1 VPSADLLTDLAAVT
15 PANALVT
22 DVDVLETYRH
32 DQAAWVTA
40 GKPVAAVF
48 PTTTRE
54 VQAIVRAVAGHRVP
68 IVARGAG
75 SGLSGGAA
83 AVDGCVIVSLER
95 MNRVLQVQ
103 PDDQTI
109 CVEPGVLNA
118 EVTAAVRGHGLWY
131 PPDPASKAFSTI
143 GGNIATNAGGLCCVK
158 YGVTADY
165 VLGLQVVLAD
175 GSVVETGRRTVKGV
189 SGLNL
194 TALFVGSEGTLGIV
208 TAARLRLRSAPAPA
222 STVVAFFSSTQT
234 AGRAVRGLTASRVVP
249 ALLEVMDH
257 TTVLAV
263 DDWKRM
269 GLDRDAAVLLLAQSD
284 APGTNRGDETD
295 AITRV
300 CEEAG
305 ATYVAKALDA
315 DEGEQLLAARRL
327 AYPALERLGAT
338 LLDDVAVP
346 RSRIPDLLAVIESVA
361 EKHGVL
367 IGTFGHAGDGNMHPT
382 IVFDRDNEASRHAA
396 AAAFDDLVVSAIELG
411 GTISGEHGVGTLKHR
426 FLERELGT
434 ATVALQR
441 RVKNAVDPL
450 GILNPGKAV

>member
-1 VPSADLLTDLAAVT
+1 
-15 PANALVT
+15 
-22 DVDVLETYRH
+22 
-32 DQAAWVTA
+32 
-40 GKPVAAVF
+40 
-48 PTTTRE
+48 
-54 VQAIVRAVAGHRVP
+54 
-68 IVARGAG
+68 
-75 SGLSGGAA
+75 
-83 AVDGCVIVSLER
+83 
-95 MNRVLQVQ
+95 
-103 PDDQTI
+103 
-109 CVEPGVLNA
+109 
-118 EVTAAVRGHGLWY
+118 
-131 PPDPASKAFSTI
+131 
-143 GGNIATNAGGLCCVK
+143 VK

-396 AAAFDDLVVSAIELG
+396 AAAFDDLVMSAIELG